1 MVNLD
6 GVHFGEINPHGQVGQ
21 FLTNFVSDNCFKTIV
36 EIGTSNGLGS
46 TLCILLGLQDNS
58 TTKYTTL
65 EIRKDQHE
73 LAISNL
79 TKVGVLTH
87 NTNLVWGSILQPA
100 EIDELDLKIVFP
112 EIMSANFDYSKWHA
126 GDMRAMNESPFVL
139 SQFPAEIDFCLF
151 DGGEFTTYYE
161 FKKLFPRIKKYIAL
175 DDVKMH
181 KCLKIREFLTWN
193 PEWREVLYI
202 PERNG
207 FALYER
213 VL

>member
-6 GVHFGEINPHGQVGQ
+6 GVQFGEINPHRQVGQ
-21 FLTNFVSDNCFKTIV
+21 FLTNFVRDHSFSNIV

-58 TTKYTTL
+58 TTKFTTL
-65 EIRKDQHE
+65 EVRKDQHE

-79 TKVGVLTH
+79 TKVGVLSS

-100 EIDELDLKIVFP
+100 ELDELDLKMVFP
-112 EIMSANFDYSKWHA
+112 EIMSAKLDYSKWHA
-126 GDMRAMNESPFVL
+126 GDMKAMDEAPFVL
-139 SQFPAEIDFCLF
+139 SQFPDEIDFCVF

-175 DDVKMH
+175 DDVNMH
-181 KCLKIREFLTWN
+181 KCLKIREFLKWN
-193 PEWREVLYI
+193 PEWQETVYI
-202 PERNG
+202 SERNG

-213 VL
+213 IA